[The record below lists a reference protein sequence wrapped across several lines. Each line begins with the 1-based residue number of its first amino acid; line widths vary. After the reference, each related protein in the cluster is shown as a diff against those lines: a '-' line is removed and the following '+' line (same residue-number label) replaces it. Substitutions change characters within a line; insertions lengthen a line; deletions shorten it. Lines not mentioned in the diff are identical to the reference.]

1 MKINNGG
8 TKKYREHSLK
18 RTITNTK
25 KKAMIAA
32 LESSLGV
39 VSLACQATG
48 TSRTQH
54 YKWLNIDEDYKKQV
68 ESIADIALDFAESRL
83 HERIK
88 SGDTASI
95 IFYLKAK
102 GKNRGYVERVEK
114 DITTNG
120 NDINGT
126 QLIFSPTPLSPKDIE
141 DIKNLQSGKDSTDT
155 GLSET

>member
-1 MKINNGG
+1 MKIQNSE
-8 TKKYREHSLK
+8 TKKCKEHSSK
-18 RTITNTK
+18 RTETNTK

-39 VSLACQATG
+39 VSLACHRAG
-48 TSRTQH
+48 VSRTQH
-54 YKWLNIDEDYKKQV
+54 YKWLNVDGNYKKQV
-68 ESIADIALDFAESRL
+68 ESIADIALDFAESKL
-83 HERIK
+83 HGRIK

-141 DIKNLQSGKDSTDT
+141 DIKNLQSGKGSTDT

>member
-1 MKINNGG
+1 MKVDNGEA
-8 TKKYREHSLK
+8 KKCREHSPK
-18 RTITNTK
+18 QTKTDTK

-39 VSLACQATG
+39 VSPACQRTG
-48 TSRTQH
+48 VSRAQH
-54 YKWLNIDEDYKKQV
+54 YKWLNTDGDYRKQV
-68 ESIADIALDFAESRL
+68 ESIAGIALDFAESEL
-83 HERIK
+83 HAKIK
-88 SGDTASI
+88 SGDTTSI
-95 IFYLKAK
+95 IFYLKTK
-102 GKNRGYVERVEK
+102 GKGRGYVERVEK

-141 DIKNLQSGKDSTDT
+141 DIKRLQNGKGSDDT